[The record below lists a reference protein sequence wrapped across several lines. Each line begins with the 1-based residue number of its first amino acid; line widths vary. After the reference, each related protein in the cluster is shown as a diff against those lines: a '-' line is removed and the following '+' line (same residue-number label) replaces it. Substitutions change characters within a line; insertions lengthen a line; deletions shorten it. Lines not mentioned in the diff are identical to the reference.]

1 MKMQDFECQ
10 SHRNNRGSRT
20 KHCPF
25 VVFENARE
33 FHLAFYTQIPSSVL
47 KNDNPPL
54 TTTSKK
60 AGNLESR
67 PPAFKSG
74 GNDGNRTRVFSL
86 EG

>member
-10 SHRNNRGSRT
+10 SHRTNRGSRT

-47 KNDNPPL
+47 KNDNHPSTPQHPLSPPTKVKNYKCDL
-54 TTTSKK
+54 KQ
-60 AGNLESR
+60 N
-67 PPAFKSG
+67 
-74 GNDGNRTRVFSL
+74 
-86 EG
+86 

>member
-10 SHRNNRGSRT
+10 SHRTNRGSRT

-47 KNDNPPL
+47 KNDNHPSTPQHPPF
-54 TTTSKK
+54 TTDKSKK
-60 AGNLESR
+60 L
-67 PPAFKSG
+67 
-74 GNDGNRTRVFSL
+74 
-86 EG
+86 